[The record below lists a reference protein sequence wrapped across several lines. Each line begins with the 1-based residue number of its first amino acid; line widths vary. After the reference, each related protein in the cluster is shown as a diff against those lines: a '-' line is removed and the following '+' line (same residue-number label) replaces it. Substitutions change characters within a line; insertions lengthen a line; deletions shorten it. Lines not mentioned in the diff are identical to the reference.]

1 MVVKDLEI
9 ILSLHLLK
17 ICEILLRTCSDVGW
31 DSAVGVAT
39 RYGRDGPAFEPV
51 GGQAILS
58 TSDSVETV
66 SRTHVASCSR
76 HRDSYRG

>member
-9 ILSLHLLK
+9 IMSLHLLK
-17 ICEILLRTCSDVGW
+17 ICEILLRTSSDVGW

-39 RYGRDGPAFEPV
+39 RYGLDGPAFEPV
-51 GGQAILS
+51 GEQAILS
-58 TSDSVETV
+58 SSNF
-66 SRTHVASCSR
+66 RTHVTSRNR